1 MKSRFMNFKTKAF
14 CFVIFIFLPFMI
26 QAQVHVGVYHSGI
39 TSQIGV
45 GTNNEKKFFGEL
57 RILAPDRLELDLGL
71 EVIGSYNFSTSD
83 VLNIHGGLML
93 GYYRTAAIGLPIGI
107 TIKPFPELR
116 NLGILLEATPNI
128 IGGDFYLRSNL
139 GLRYRF
145 KKRE

>member
-1 MKSRFMNFKTKAF
+1 MKSRFMNFKIKAF
-14 CFVIFIFLPFMI
+14 VLALLIFLPFVI
-26 QAQVHVGVYHSGI
+26 QAQVHVGIYHSGI

-57 RILAPDRLELDLGL
+57 RLFAPDRLELDLGL
-71 EVIGSYNFSTSD
+71 EVIGSYNFSTSE

-93 GYYRTAAIGLPIGI
+93 GYYGVAAIGLPVGI
-107 TIKPFPELR
+107 TVKPFRELR

-128 IGGDFYLRSNL
+128 LESALYLRSNL

-145 KKRE
+145 NKKE